1 MELEL
6 DVVDSLQALAY
17 EGACLQQQ
25 NLSRALDAG
34 IGSPDLRAVVHWLA
48 HELHVLRKTDERV
61 SSSQK
66 DNDEFAFE
74 LSLLLT
80 ELGCP
85 YRRLVQGA
93 IDQRFQDRDALVQL
107 LEYLTS
113 ELMTTKMVLKSQ
125 PVGPPCKRSKTDSN
139 VQQGVESL
147 AKDLQLGELPK
158 NINTK
163 LLFEKI
169 TPRLEQSLKQV
180 NPQVLSEP
188 LLKLKKPLTDGQWR
202 VLESLHRDL
211 EAEYNLRRQMMTT
224 RLEATVQSFQWSES
238 MNQRSNEIMDRFNR
252 KMRELEQ
259 LKVGGEQ
266 TDMVALLAARSDL
279 AIIEKT
285 SSANVRKN
293 TASKIQK
300 HVIGRV
306 PDRGGRANEHAPP
319 PPEMPSWQ
327 QQRASGPPGGGR
339 GGGGNFRGGRGGGGG
354 QGGGGGG
361 GRGGGGGQGGGG
373 NWQQPQQ
380 QQQQYQNQSQNQR
393 DRSRERNDQQWI
405 SGSGRVQGTGAGVP
419 YIRTDD
425 NQDGPEVPARGSTL
439 QTLENRFQCPTG
451 CRKPSQRSAIGR
463 TPEEHQYQAALRED
477 YAPFGAV
484 PEASQSSGAQ

>member
-1 MELEL
+1 MEDLEL
-6 DVVDSLQALAY
+6 FLVDSLKALSFQ
-17 EGACLQQQ
+17 GHCQNQD

-34 IGSPDLRAVVHWLA
+34 IECPDIREVVHWLA
-48 HELHVLRKTDERV
+48 HELHILRKTDERV
-61 SSSQK
+61 TNK
-66 DNDEFAFE
+66 EFNKEFSFE

-85 YRRLVQGA
+85 YRDLVQGA
-93 IDQRFQDRDALVQL
+93 IEERFKSRMSLVQL

-113 ELMTTKMVLKSQ
+113 ELMTTKMVLKAQ
-125 PVGPPCKRSKTDSN
+125 PVGPPCKRSKMDTN
-139 VQQGVESL
+139 VQQVVENL
-147 AKDLQLGELPK
+147 AKDLQLAEVPK

-163 LLFEKI
+163 MLFEKI
-169 TPRLEQSLKQV
+169 SPRLEQAIKQT

-188 LLKLKKPLTDGQWR
+188 LLKLKKPLTDAQWQ
-202 VLESLHRDL
+202 VLETLHREL
-211 EAEYNLRRQMMTT
+211 EAEYNLRRQMMST

-238 MNQRSNEIMDRFNR
+238 MRQRSNEIMDRFNR

-259 LKVGGEQ
+259 FKVGGNQ
-266 TDMVALLAARSDL
+266 TDLVALLAARSDL

-339 GGGGNFRGGRGGGGG
+339 GGGNFRGGRGGGGG
-354 QGGGGGG
+354 GFG
-361 GRGGGGGQGGGG
+361 GRGGGGGGFGGGGGGGGG
-373 NWQQPQQ
+373 NWQEPQQ
-380 QQQQYQNQSQNQR
+380 QQQQYQNQSYQQR
-393 DRSRERNDQQWI
+393 DRNDQQWI
-405 SGSGRVQGTGAGVP
+405 SGSGRVQGTGWNPHGG
-419 YIRTDD
+419 R
-425 NQDGPEVPARGSTL
+425 DGGGRDGGGRDGGGRDGGGRDGGGRG
-439 QTLENRFQCPTG
+439 RG
-451 CRKPSQRSAIGR
+451 GGGGR
-463 TPEEHQYQAALRED
+463 GGYRGG
-477 YAPFGAV
+477 YR
-484 PEASQSSGAQ
+484 

>member
-17 EGACLQQQ
+17 EGPCLQQEQ
-25 NLSRALDAG
+25 LSRALDAG
-34 IGSPDLRAVVHWLA
+34 IGSPELRAVIFWLA

-61 SSSQK
+61 SSGRK

-85 YRRLVQGA
+85 YRQLVQGA
-93 IDQRFQDRDALVQL
+93 IEQRFQKRDSLVQL

-139 VQQGVESL
+139 VQQVVENL
-147 AKDLQLGELPK
+147 ARDLELGELPK

-163 LLFEKI
+163 LLFEKL
-169 TPRLEQSLKQV
+169 TPRLEQSIKQIHR
-180 NPQVLSEP
+180 QVLNEP
-188 LLKLKKPLTDGQWR
+188 LLKVKKPLSDAQWR
-202 VLESLHRDL
+202 VLESLHREL

-238 MNQRSNEIMDRFNR
+238 MRQRSNEIMDRFNR
-252 KMRELEQ
+252 QMKELEQ

-354 QGGGGGG
+354 GRGGGSGGGGGG
-361 GRGGGGGQGGGG
+361 GGA
-373 NWQQPQQ
+373 NWQQQPQQ
-380 QQQQYQNQSQNQR
+380 QQQQYQNQGQNQR

-405 SGSGRVQGTGAGVP
+405 SGSGRVQGTGWNPQGG
-419 YIRTDD
+419 RGGGRGGGG
-425 NQDGPEVPARGSTL
+425 DGRG
-439 QTLENRFQCPTG
+439 G
-451 CRKPSQRSAIGR
+451 GGGR
-463 TPEEHQYQAALRED
+463 GGHRGGYR
-477 YAPFGAV
+477 
-484 PEASQSSGAQ
+484 

>member
-1 MELEL
+1 MEDLEL
-6 DVVDSLQALAY
+6 YLVDSLKALSFQGHCQKQ
-17 EGACLQQQ
+17 E

-34 IGSPDLRAVVHWLA
+34 IESPDMQEVVLWLA
-48 HELHVLRKTDERV
+48 HELHILRKTDERV
-61 SSSQK
+61 NQGKALNK
-66 DNDEFAFE
+66 DFSFE

-85 YRRLVQGA
+85 YRELVQGP
-93 IDQRFQDRDALVQL
+93 IEQRFKSRMALVQL

-113 ELMTTKMVLKSQ
+113 ELMTTKMVLKAQ
-125 PVGPPCKRSKTDSN
+125 PVGPPCKRSKVDTN
-139 VQQGVESL
+139 VQQVVENL
-147 AKDLQLGELPK
+147 AKDLQLGEVPK

-163 LLFEKI
+163 MLFEKI
-169 TPRLEQSLKQV
+169 TPRLEQAIKKT

-188 LLKLKKPLTDGQWR
+188 LLKLKKPLTDAQWQL
-202 VLESLHRDL
+202 LETLHREL
-211 EAEYNLRRQMMTT
+211 EAEYNLRRQMMST

-238 MNQRSNEIMDRFNR
+238 MRQRSNEIMDRFNR
-252 KMRELEQ
+252 KMRELDQ
-259 LKVGGEQ
+259 FKVGGKQ
-266 TDMVALLAARSDL
+266 TDLVALLAARSDL

-354 QGGGGGG
+354 GGFGG
-361 GRGGGGGQGGGG
+361 GRGGGGGGGGG

-380 QQQQYQNQSQNQR
+380 QQQQHQNQSYEQR
-393 DRSRERNDQQWI
+393 DRSDRNDQQWI
-405 SGSGRVQGTGAGVP
+405 SGSGRVQGTGWNPQGG
-419 YIRTDD
+419 R
-425 NQDGPEVPARGSTL
+425 DGGGRDGGGRDGGGRDGGGRG
-439 QTLENRFQCPTG
+439 RG
-451 CRKPSQRSAIGR
+451 GGGGR
-463 TPEEHQYQAALRED
+463 GGYRGG
-477 YAPFGAV
+477 YR
-484 PEASQSSGAQ
+484 

>member
-17 EGACLQQQ
+17 EGPCLQQE

-34 IGSPDLRAVVHWLA
+34 IESPALRLVIHWLA
-48 HELHVLRKTDERV
+48 QELHVLRKTDERV
-61 SSSQK
+61 SSGSG
-66 DNDEFAFE
+66 DHDEFSFE

-85 YRRLVQGA
+85 YRKLVTGPMEE
-93 IDQRFQDRDALVQL
+93 RFLTRESLVQL

-113 ELMTTKMVLKSQ
+113 ELMATKMVLKAQ
-125 PVGPPCKRSKTDSN
+125 PVGPPCKRSKTESN
-139 VQQGVESL
+139 AQQAVEQL

-163 LLFEKI
+163 LLFEKLI
-169 TPRLEQSLKQV
+169 PTLDQSLKQT
-180 NPQVLSEP
+180 NRQVVSEP
-188 LLKLKKPLTDGQWR
+188 LLNLKKPLNDAQWR
-202 VLESLHRDL
+202 LLESLHRDL
-211 EAEYNLRRQMMTT
+211 EAEYNLRRQMMST

-238 MNQRSNEIMDRFNR
+238 MHHRENEITDRFQR

-259 LKVGGEQ
+259 FKVGGEQ
-266 TDMVALLAARSDL
+266 TNLVALLAARTDL

-300 HVIGRV
+300 HVIGSV

-327 QQRASGPPGGGR
+327 QQRASGPPGSGR
-339 GGGGNFRGGRGGGGG
+339 GGGGNFRGGRGGGG
-354 QGGGGGG
+354 
-361 GRGGGGGQGGGG
+361 RGGGGGGGG
-373 NWQQPQQ
+373 NWQQNNQQPQH
-380 QQQQYQNQSQNQR
+380 QR
-393 DRSRERNDQQWI
+393 DHDRSRERNQDQQWI
-405 SGSGRVQGTGAGVP
+405 SGSGRVQGTGWNQHGGRGGAG
-419 YIRTDD
+419 
-425 NQDGPEVPARGSTL
+425 GGGRG
-439 QTLENRFQCPTG
+439 G
-451 CRKPSQRSAIGR
+451 GGGR
-463 TPEEHQYQAALRED
+463 NGGGGGHRGGGGGYR
-477 YAPFGAV
+477 
-484 PEASQSSGAQ
+484 

>member
-17 EGACLQQQ
+17 EGPCLQQE

-34 IGSPDLRAVVHWLA
+34 IGSPELRSVIHWLS

-61 SSSQK
+61 SSGSG
-66 DNDEFAFE
+66 DHDEFTFE

-85 YRRLVQGA
+85 YRGLVSGA
-93 IDQRFQDRDALVQL
+93 MEERFQSRESLVHL

-113 ELMTTKMVLKSQ
+113 ELMTTKMVLKAQ
-125 PVGPPCKRSKTDSN
+125 PVGPPCKRSKASDSN
-139 VQQGVESL
+139 VQNVVEQL
-147 AKDLQLGELPK
+147 AKDLQLGALPP
-158 NINTK
+158 NISTK
-163 LLFEKI
+163 WLFEKI
-169 TPRLEQSLKQV
+169 TPRLDQKLKQTNRLV
-180 NPQVLSEP
+180 VSEP
-188 LLKLKKPLTDGQWR
+188 LLKVKKPLTDAHWR
-202 VLESLHRDL
+202 LLESMHRDL

-238 MNQRSNEIMDRFNR
+238 MRQRANEITERFQR
-252 KMRELEQ
+252 KMRELDQ
-259 LKVGGEQ
+259 FRVGGDQ
-266 TDMVALLAARSDL
+266 TDLVALLAARSDL

-300 HVIGRV
+300 HVMGHV

-327 QQRASGPPGGGR
+327 QQRAGGPPGGGR
-339 GGGGNFRGGRGGGGG
+339 GGGGNFRGGRGE
-354 QGGGGGG
+354 GGGGG
-361 GRGGGGGQGGGG
+361 GGGG

-380 QQQQYQNQSQNQR
+380 QQQQYQQQQQHHHQSQQHYSQHQDQR
-393 DRSRERNDQQWI
+393 DRSRDRNDQQWVD
-405 SGSGRVQGTGAGVP
+405 GSGRVQGTGWNG
-419 YIRTDD
+419 
-425 NQDGPEVPARGSTL
+425 GGRG
-439 QTLENRFQCPTG
+439 G
-451 CRKPSQRSAIGR
+451 GHGGGHGGGR
-463 TPEEHQYQAALRED
+463 GGGRGGRRGHRGD
-477 YAPFGAV
+477 YR
-484 PEASQSSGAQ
+484 

>member
-17 EGACLQQQ
+17 KGPCLQQE

-34 IGSPDLRAVVHWLA
+34 VGSPELRAVIHWLA

-61 SSSQK
+61 SSDRK

-93 IDQRFQDRDALVQL
+93 MEQRFQGRDSLVQL

-125 PVGPPCKRSKTDSN
+125 PVVGPPCKRSKTESN
-139 VQQGVESL
+139 VQQIVESL
-147 AKDLQLGELPK
+147 SKDLQLGELPK
-158 NINTK
+158 NINSK

-169 TPRLEQSLKQV
+169 TPRLEQSLKQT
-180 NPQVLSEP
+180 NRQVVSEP
-188 LLKLKKPLTDGQWR
+188 LLKMKKPLTDGQWR

-238 MNQRSNEIMDRFNR
+238 MRQRSNEIMDRFNR
-252 KMRELEQ
+252 QMKELEQ

-266 TDMVALLAARSDL
+266 TDMAALLAARSDL

-354 QGGGGGG
+354 GGGG
-361 GRGGGGGQGGGG
+361 GRGGGGGGDGRGG

-380 QQQQYQNQSQNQR
+380 QHYQNQYQNQNQR

-405 SGSGRVQGTGAGVP
+405 SGSGRVQGTGWNPQG
-419 YIRTDD
+419 
-425 NQDGPEVPARGSTL
+425 GRGGGGGG
-439 QTLENRFQCPTG
+439 RG
-451 CRKPSQRSAIGR
+451 GQRGGYR
-463 TPEEHQYQAALRED
+463 
-477 YAPFGAV
+477 
-484 PEASQSSGAQ
+484 